1 MRYDMEKFKRGL
13 PFTILI
19 DNWKGEVNSKS
30 DKIYPVTTISRK
42 YNNKED
48 DVHKDIVFYSNGD
61 VEFMENVSMCRY
73 TQIDQFPYNFIEDT
87 TMLHYLS
94 ILNIIT
100 YYKNKFSIDMEQHY
114 LEYLEEKMH
123 AKFNDIQFRGS
134 AEDFGQRYTI
144 IYNGDLTGSIVVDKD
159 AKYNRRNIFE
169 DKPILNLKFCSKNG
183 DKIYAFIFRDGRVV
197 FGGGGP
203 YKISRLQFR
212 FLLDVISKIC
222 SVSYHNIEKYFNDI
236 DEAYEKALIDICL
249 VNNNLFGGV

>member
-1 MRYDMEKFKRGL
+1 MEKFKRGL

-30 DKIYPVTTISRK
+30 DKIYPVTTIFRK
-42 YNNKED
+42 YQNKED
-48 DVHKDIVFYSNGD
+48 DIHKDIVFYSNGD

-94 ILNIIT
+94 VLNIIT

-123 AKFNDIQFRGS
+123 AKFNDIRFRGS
-134 AEDFGQRYTI
+134 TKEFSPRYTI
-144 IYNGDLTGSIVVDKD
+144 IYNGDLTGSIIVDKD

-169 DKPILNLKFCSKNG
+169 DKPILNLQFCSENG

-197 FGGGGP
+197 FDGSES
-203 YKISRLQFR
+203 YKLSRLQFR
-212 FLLDVISKIC
+212 FLIEVVHKIC
-222 SVSYHNIEKYFNDI
+222 KVSYQNIEKYFEDV

>member
-73 TQIDQFPYNFIEDT
+73 TQIDQFPYNFIEDI

-100 YYKNKFSIDMEQHY
+100 YYKSKFSIDMEQHY

-134 AEDFGQRYTI
+134 TEDFGQRYTI

-169 DKPILNLKFCSKNG
+169 DKPILNLQFCSENG

-197 FGGGGP
+197 FDGGES
-203 YKISRLQFR
+203 YKLSRLWFR
-212 FLLDVISKIC
+212 FLI
-222 SVSYHNIEKYFNDI
+222 
-236 DEAYEKALIDICL
+236 
-249 VNNNLFGGV
+249 

>member
-1 MRYDMEKFKRGL
+1 MEKFKRGL

-73 TQIDQFPYNFIEDT
+73 TQIDQFPYNFIEDAT
-87 TMLHYLS
+87 TLHYLS

-100 YYKNKFSIDMEQHY
+100 CRNNKFSIDMEQNY
-114 LEYLEEKMH
+114 REYLEGKLRET
-123 AKFNDIQFRGS
+123 FNDIRFIGS
-134 AEDFGQRYTI
+134 TEDFNPRYTI
-144 IYNGDLTGSIVVDKD
+144 IYNDDLTGFIIVNKN
-159 AKYNRRNIFE
+159 AKYNSRNIFE

-197 FGGGGP
+197 FGGSGP
-203 YKISRLQFR
+203 YKLSRLQFR
-212 FLLDVISKIC
+212 FLLDVVSKIC
-222 SVSYHNIEKYFNDI
+222 NVSYHNIEKYFDDI
-236 DEAYEKALIDICL
+236 DEDYEKALTDICL

>member
-1 MRYDMEKFKRGL
+1 MRYDMKKFKRGL

-94 ILNIIT
+94 VLNIIT

-123 AKFNDIQFRGS
+123 AKLNDIRFIGS
-134 AEDFGQRYTI
+134 TEDFGQRYTI
-144 IYNGDLTGSIVVDKD
+144 IYNGDLTGSIIVDKD

-169 DKPILNLKFCSKNG
+169 DKPILNLQFCSENE

-197 FGGGGP
+197 FDGSES
-203 YKISRLQFR
+203 YKLSRLQFR
-212 FLLDVISKIC
+212 FLIEVVHKIC
-222 SVSYHNIEKYFNDI
+222 KVSYQNIEKYFEDV
-236 DEAYEKALIDICL
+236 DEAYEKALIDICS
-249 VNNNLFGGV
+249 VNN

>member
-1 MRYDMEKFKRGL
+1 MLVDRWNGEKYDSES
-13 PFTILI
+13 
-19 DNWKGEVNSKS
+19 NSPVH
-30 DKIYPVTTISRK
+30 PVTTISRK
-42 YNNKED
+42 YYNKED

-94 ILNIIT
+94 VLNIIT

-134 AEDFGQRYTI
+134 TKEFSPRYTI
-144 IYNGDLTGSIVVDKD
+144 IYNGDLTGFIIVNKD
-159 AKYNRRNIFE
+159 AKYNSRNIFE

-203 YKISRLQFR
+203 YKLSRLQFR
-212 FLLDVISKIC
+212 FLIEVVHKIC
-222 SVSYHNIEKYFNDI
+222 KVSYQNIEKYFNDI
-236 DEAYEKALIDICL
+236 DEAYEKALIDICS
-249 VNNNLFGGV
+249 VNN

>member
-1 MRYDMEKFKRGL
+1 MIYKVNHKQTFNM
-13 PFTILI
+13 LI
-19 DNWKGEVNSKS
+19 DNPIGKEYDPES
-30 DKIYPVTTISRK
+30 DVVSPVTTIFRK
-42 YNNKED
+42 YQNKED
-48 DVHKDIVFYSNGD
+48 DIHKDIVFYSNGD

-100 YYKNKFSIDMEQHY
+100 DYKNKFTTDMEQNY
-114 LEYLEEKMH
+114 REYLEGKMH
-123 AKFNDIQFRGS
+123 AKLNDIQLIES
-134 AEDFGQRYTI
+134 TEDFNSRYTI

-169 DKPILNLKFCSKNG
+169 DKPILNLQFCSENG
-183 DKIYAFIFRDGRVV
+183 DRIYAFIFRDGRVV

-203 YKISRLQFR
+203 YKLSRLQFR
-212 FLLDVISKIC
+212 FLIEVVHKIC
-222 SVSYHNIEKYFNDI
+222 KVSYQNIEKYFEDV
-236 DEAYEKALIDICL
+236 DEAYEKILTDICS